1 MVKTSGLCVNA
12 MNHSI
17 SRRDLRSLQPLLLA
31 ASVIVLLA
39 IGAAIAWSF
48 GGRTYNDVHAVSL
61 RLLQHAYDKV
71 EPGKTS
77 EVELAAL
84 GFDQARFQARALSGL
99 GVQEYFMP
107 HTSADF
113 DRMDPAVKAC
123 FDASDRCTALVFPL
137 AAPRGGFMAANAA
150 PSAQGRVVFLIRS
163 GRVAYKVV
171 QPG

>member
-1 MVKTSGLCVNA
+1 
-12 MNHSI
+12 MNHPI
-17 SRRDLRSLQPLLLA
+17 SRRNLHSLLPLLVA
-31 ASVIVLLA
+31 ASIIVLLA

-48 GGRTYNDVHAVSL
+48 GGRTYNDTHAVSL
-61 RLLQHAYDKV
+61 RLLRHAYDKV

-77 EVELAAL
+77 EFELAGL
-84 GFDQARFQARALSGL
+84 GFDQARFHARALSAL

-137 AAPRGGFMAANAA
+137 AARNGGFMAANAA
-150 PSAQGRVVFLIRS
+150 PVTQGRVVFLIRS
-163 GRVAYKVV
+163 GRVAYKAV

>member
-1 MVKTSGLCVNA
+1 MVKTSGLCVNT
-12 MNHSI
+12 MIHPI
-17 SRRDLRSLQPLLLA
+17 SWRDLRSLQPLLVA

-48 GGRTYNDVHAVSL
+48 GGRTYNAHAVSL

-71 EPGKTS
+71 EPGKTL
-77 EVELAAL
+77 EVELAGL
-84 GFDQARFQARALSGL
+84 GFDQARFQAQVLSGL

-137 AAPRGGFMAANAA
+137 AARENGFMAADAA
-150 PSAQGRVVFLIRS
+150 PATQGRVVFLIRS
-163 GRVAYKVV
+163 GRVAYKAV
-171 QPG
+171 QGG